1 MEVED
6 QEQEEGEVEDDDD
19 DPTIVDQEGSC
30 FNSEKFILKKLSIKQ
45 C

>member
-30 FNSEKFILKKLSIKQ
+30 VQFRKGYRTTNCL
-45 C
+45 

>member
-19 DPTIVDQEGSC
+19 DPTNVDQEGSYDQQ
-30 FNSEKFILKKLSIKQ
+30 FIVKPQKIIY
-45 C
+45 

>member
-19 DPTIVDQEGSC
+19 DPTIVDQAGSYDQLRKV
-30 FNSEKFILKKLSIKQ
+30 NRKKS
-45 C
+45 